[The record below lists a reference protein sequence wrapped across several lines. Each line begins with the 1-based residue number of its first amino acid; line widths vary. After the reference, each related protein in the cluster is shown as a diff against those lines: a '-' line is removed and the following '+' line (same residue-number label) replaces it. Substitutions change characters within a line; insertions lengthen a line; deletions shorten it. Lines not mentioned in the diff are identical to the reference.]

1 MLSKKPF
8 IFSYNTGN
16 DNTAVHQD
24 APCPAKDVPVYFAII
39 DGNLYV
45 GKSVARRFFG
55 KAVAGNYLEGRV
67 SKEEEYVIP
76 TPVEHRAKGLR
87 PRETYV
93 PIRHVIDALE
103 ARAYR
108 FNNAQAVAKW
118 LRTVL
123 LEVVRYHPN
132 TPVAITAKGD
142 EKKAREA
149 REGKYKYVA
158 FRVDNP
164 TRYVTRTNGASPKL
178 FVRFFHDGKGKVF
191 VALTDIARIAGY
203 APATFQNKIRY
214 GKYRARLTAHRFD
227 EAISP
232 LGGTRKLNAIE
243 IRDILEFL
251 ETHDEAPGTN
261 HKHAIEWLNIAF
273 ETFKKDY
280 LIPDEIQ
287 PAPEPLKPEHVH
299 IPEPAPRVVIN
310 KEKKVE
316 EPPAEPAT
324 DKPVELVTDK
334 VESTEPAKVTKEA
347 KAEIS
352 KATKAKSSKKPSSA
366 DKPCNDDKPCGGK
379 KSCGTKGDC
388 PGKGK
393 HQATGADMSEA
404 DVEAMCDTLAKLF
417 EGSRSG
423 KPTNE
428 SAGEFRDR
436 LVNLIDMVTVTC
448 IAASSKDVPASVHQ
462 ELLAML
468 APTHNALRKL
478 NTYSKA

>member
-1 MLSKKPF
+1 MPSKKPF

-24 APCPAKDVPVYFAII
+24 APCPVKDVPIYFAII

-45 GKSVARRFFG
+45 SMGIARRLYG
-55 KAVAGNYLEGRV
+55 NAIAGNYLRGKV
-67 SKEEEYVIP
+67 KENEKFTLP
-76 TPVEHRAKGLR
+76 TPPEHRAKNLR
-87 PRETYV
+87 PQETYV
-93 PIRHVIDALE
+93 PIRHVIAAIAARKEKLE
-103 ARAYR
+103 G
-108 FNNAQAVAKW
+108 AQGIINW
-118 LRTVL
+118 LQSVL
-123 LEVVRYHPN
+123 YEVVRYHPN

-149 REGKYKYVA
+149 REGKYKHVA

-191 VALTDIARIAGY
+191 VALTDIARVAGY

-214 GKYRARLTAHRFD
+214 GKYRARLTTHRFD
-227 EAISP
+227 EAVSP

-261 HKHAIEWLNIAF
+261 HKHAIEWLNTAF
-273 ETFKKDY
+273 DTFKKDY

-287 PAPEPLKPEHVH
+287 PAPEPEPA
-299 IPEPAPRVVIN
+299 PEPAPRVVIN

-316 EPPAEPAT
+316 EPPVEPT
-324 DKPVELVTDK
+324 EPVTDK
-334 VESTEPAKVTKEA
+334 VESTEPTKVTKEA
-347 KAEIS
+347 KAETS
-352 KATKAKSSKKPSSA
+352 KATKAKPSKKPSSA

-404 DVEAMCDTLAKLF
+404 DVEAMSDTLAKLF

-448 IAASSKDVPASVHQ
+448 VAAASKDVPASVHQ

-468 APTHNALRKL
+468 APAHNALRKL

>member
-1 MLSKKPF
+1 MSTKKPF

-24 APCPAKDVPVYFAII
+24 APCPVKDVPIYFAII

-45 GKSVARRFFG
+45 SMGITRRLYG
-55 KAVAGNYLEGRV
+55 NAIAGNYLRNKV
-67 SKEEEYVIP
+67 KENEKFTLA
-76 TPVEHRAKGLR
+76 TPPEHRAKNLR
-87 PRETYV
+87 PQETYV
-93 PIRHVIDALE
+93 PIRHVISAIATRKERLE
-103 ARAYR
+103 G
-108 FNNAQAVAKW
+108 AQSIINW
-118 LRTVL
+118 LQSVL
-123 LEVVRYHPN
+123 YEVVRYHPN
-132 TPVAITAKGD
+132 TPVAITTKGD

-149 REGKYKYVA
+149 REGKYKHVA
-158 FRVDNP
+158 FRVDNS

-178 FVRFFHDGKGKVF
+178 FVRFFHDGKGRVF

-203 APATFQNKIRY
+203 APATFQNKIRFS
-214 GKYRARLTAHRFD
+214 KYRGRLAAHRFD

-251 ETHDEAPGTN
+251 ETHDEAPGTS
-261 HKHAIEWLNIAF
+261 HKHAIEWLNTAF
-273 ETFKKDY
+273 DTFKKDY

-299 IPEPAPRVVIN
+299 IPEPAPHVVIN
-310 KEKKVE
+310 KEKKVDE
-316 EPPAEPAT
+316 SPAEPAT
-324 DKPVELVTDK
+324 DKPAELATDK
-334 VESTEPAKVTKEA
+334 AEPTEPAKVTTEEVDA
-347 KAEIS
+347 KPAD
-352 KATKAKSSKKPSSA
+352 KPTDTDKSSA
-366 DKPCNDDKPCGGK
+366 DKKP
-379 KSCGTKGDC
+379 CGTKGGC

-393 HQATGADMSEA
+393 CPAPSAEMSEA
-404 DVEAMCDTLAKLF
+404 DVEAMCDTLSKLF
-417 EGSRSG
+417 EGSRSS

-428 SAGEFRDR
+428 SAGEFHDR

-468 APTHNALRKL
+468 APAHNALRKL
-478 NTYSKA
+478 NTYGKN

>member
-1 MLSKKPF
+1 MQGVEPHTANHNKAKEDNTMSTKKPF

-24 APCPAKDVPVYFAII
+24 APCPVKDVPIYFAII

-45 GKSVARRFFG
+45 SMGIARRLYG
-55 KAVAGNYLEGRV
+55 NAIAGNYLRNKV
-67 SKEEEYVIP
+67 KENEKFTLA
-76 TPVEHRAKGLR
+76 TPPEHRAKNLR
-87 PRETYV
+87 PQETYV
-93 PIRHVIDALE
+93 PIRHVISAIAARKERLE
-103 ARAYR
+103 G
-108 FNNAQAVAKW
+108 AQSIINW
-118 LRTVL
+118 LQSVL
-123 LEVVRYHPN
+123 YEVVRYHPN
-132 TPVAITAKGD
+132 TPVAITTKGD

-149 REGKYKYVA
+149 REGKYKHVA

-203 APATFQNKIRY
+203 APATFQNKIRFS
-214 GKYRARLTAHRFD
+214 KYHERLAAHRFD

-251 ETHDEAPGTN
+251 ETHDEAPGTS
-261 HKHAIEWLNIAF
+261 HKHAIEWLNTAF
-273 ETFKKDY
+273 DTFKKDY

-310 KEKKVE
+310 KEKKVDE
-316 EPPAEPAT
+316 SPAEPAT
-324 DKPVELVTDK
+324 DKPVELASDK
-334 VESTEPAKVTKEA
+334 AEPTEPAKVTTE
-347 KAEIS
+347 EVD
-352 KATKAKSSKKPSSA
+352 TKPA
-366 DKPCNDDKPCGGK
+366 DKPCAGK
-379 KSCGTKGDC
+379 KPCGTKGGC

-393 HQATGADMSEA
+393 CPAPSTEMSET
-404 DVEAMCDTLAKLF
+404 DVEAMCDTLSKLF
-417 EGSRSG
+417 DGSRSA
-423 KPTNE
+423 KVVNE
-428 SAGEFRDR
+428 SIEEFHDR

-468 APTHNALRKL
+468 APAHNALRKL
-478 NTYSKA
+478 NVHSKK

>member
-1 MLSKKPF
+1 MPSKKPF

-24 APCPAKDVPVYFAII
+24 APCPVKDVPIYFAII

-45 GKSVARRFFG
+45 GKSIARRLYGDAIAGSYLKG
-55 KAVAGNYLEGRV
+55 KV
-67 SKEEEYVIP
+67 KKDEEFTIT
-76 TPVEHRAKGLR
+76 TPLEHRAKNLQS
-87 PRETYV
+87 RETYV
-93 PIRHVIDALE
+93 PVRYVIHAFTIRKEKLE
-103 ARAYR
+103 G
-108 FNNAQAVAKW
+108 AQGIINW
-118 LRTVL
+118 LQSVL
-123 LEVVRYHPN
+123 YEVVRYHPN

-149 REGKYKYVA
+149 REGKYKHVA

-227 EAISP
+227 EAINP

-261 HKHAIEWLNIAF
+261 HKHAIEWLNTAF
-273 ETFKKDY
+273 DTFKKDY

-287 PAPEPLKPEHVH
+287 PAP
-299 IPEPAPRVVIN
+299 RVVIN
-310 KEKKVE
+310 RDKKVE

-324 DKPVELVTDK
+324 SEPTELATDK

-352 KATKAKSSKKPSSA
+352 KATKGKTGKKPSIA
-366 DKPCNDDKPCGGK
+366 DKPSNDDKPCGGK

-393 HQATGADMSEA
+393 HQATGTDMSEA
-404 DVEAMCDTLAKLF
+404 DVESMCDTLAKLF

-448 IAASSKDVPASVHQ
+448 VAAASKDVPASVHQ

-468 APTHNALRKL
+468 APAHNALRKL
-478 NTYSKA
+478 NAYSKA

>member
-1 MLSKKPF
+1 MSTKKPF

-24 APCPAKDVPVYFAII
+24 APCPVKDVPIYFAII

-45 GKSVARRFFG
+45 SMGIARRLYG
-55 KAVAGNYLEGRV
+55 NAVAGNYLRNKV
-67 SKEEEYVIP
+67 KENEKFTLP
-76 TPVEHRAKGLR
+76 TPLEHRAKNLR
-87 PRETYV
+87 PQETYV
-93 PIRHVIDALE
+93 PIRYVISAIAARKEKLE
-103 ARAYR
+103 G
-108 FNNAQAVAKW
+108 AQGIINW
-118 LRTVL
+118 LQSVL
-123 LEVVRYHPN
+123 YEVVRYHPN

-149 REGKYKYVA
+149 REGKYKHVA

-191 VALTDIARIAGY
+191 VALTDIARVAGY
-203 APATFQNKIRY
+203 APATFQNKIRC

-261 HKHAIEWLNIAF
+261 HKHAIEWLNTAF
-273 ETFKKDY
+273 ATFKKDY

-287 PAPEPLKPEHVH
+287 PAPEPLE
-299 IPEPAPRVVIN
+299 PEPAPRVVIDR
-310 KEKKVE
+310 EKKVE
-316 EPPAEPAT
+316 ESPAEPTEPAT
-324 DKPVELVTDK
+324 DKA
-334 VESTEPAKVTKEA
+334 ESPEPAKATKE
-347 KAEIS
+347 
-352 KATKAKSSKKPSSA
+352 TKAKDTKKPANA
-366 DKPCNDDKPCGGK
+366 DKPSNDDKPCKGK
-379 KSCGTKGDC
+379 KSCGTKGGC

-393 HQATGADMSEA
+393 HQTTNADMPEA

-423 KPTNE
+423 KPINE
-428 SAGEFRDR
+428 SASEFRDR
-436 LVNLIDMVTVTC
+436 LVNLINMVTVTC
-448 IAASSKDVPASVHQ
+448 VAAANKDVPASVHQ

-468 APTHNALRKL
+468 APAHNALRKL

>member
-1 MLSKKPF
+1 MSTKKPF

-24 APCPAKDVPVYFAII
+24 APCPVKDVPIYFAII

-45 GKSVARRFFG
+45 SMGIARRLYG
-55 KAVAGNYLEGRV
+55 NAIAGNYLRNKV
-67 SKEEEYVIP
+67 KENEKFTLA
-76 TPVEHRAKGLR
+76 TPPEHRAKNLR
-87 PRETYV
+87 PQETYV
-93 PIRHVIDALE
+93 PIRHVISAIAARKERLE
-103 ARAYR
+103 G
-108 FNNAQAVAKW
+108 AQSIINW
-118 LRTVL
+118 LQSVL
-123 LEVVRYHPN
+123 YEVVRYHPN
-132 TPVAITAKGD
+132 TPVAITTKGD

-149 REGKYKYVA
+149 REGKYKHVA

-203 APATFQNKIRY
+203 APATFQNKIRFS
-214 GKYRARLTAHRFD
+214 KYRARLTAHRFD

-251 ETHDEAPGTN
+251 ETHDEAPGTS
-261 HKHAIEWLNIAF
+261 HKHAIEWLNTAF
-273 ETFKKDY
+273 DTFKKDY

-310 KEKKVE
+310 KEKKVDE
-316 EPPAEPAT
+316 SPAEPAT
-324 DKPVELVTDK
+324 DKPVELASDK
-334 VESTEPAKVTKEA
+334 AEPTEPAKVTTE
-347 KAEIS
+347 EVD
-352 KATKAKSSKKPSSA
+352 TKPA
-366 DKPCNDDKPCGGK
+366 DKPCAGK
-379 KSCGTKGDC
+379 KPCGTKGGC

-393 HQATGADMSEA
+393 CPAPSTEMSET
-404 DVEAMCDTLAKLF
+404 DVEAMCDTLSKLF
-417 EGSRSG
+417 DGSRSA
-423 KPTNE
+423 KVVNE
-428 SAGEFRDR
+428 SIEEFHDR

-468 APTHNALRKL
+468 APAHNALRKL
-478 NTYSKA
+478 NVHSKK

>member
-1 MLSKKPF
+1 MPSKKPF

-24 APCPAKDVPVYFAII
+24 APCPVKDVPIYFAII

-45 GKSVARRFFG
+45 GKSIARRLYG
-55 KAVAGNYLEGRV
+55 NAIAGNYLRGKV
-67 SKEEEYVIP
+67 KENEKFTLP
-76 TPVEHRAKGLR
+76 TPPEHRAKNLR
-87 PRETYV
+87 PQETYV
-93 PIRHVIDALE
+93 PIRHVIAAIAARKEKLE
-103 ARAYR
+103 G
-108 FNNAQAVAKW
+108 AQGIINW
-118 LRTVL
+118 LQSVL
-123 LEVVRYHPN
+123 YEVVRYHPN

-149 REGKYKYVA
+149 REGKYKHVA

-164 TRYVTRTNGASPKL
+164 TRYVTRTIGASPKL

-191 VALTDIARIAGY
+191 VALTDIARVAGY
-203 APATFQNKIRY
+203 APATFQNKIRSS
-214 GKYRARLTAHRFD
+214 KYRGRLTAHRFD

-251 ETHDEAPGTN
+251 ETHDEAPDTN
-261 HKHAIEWLNIAF
+261 HKHAIEWLNTAF
-273 ETFKKDY
+273 DTFKKEY
-280 LIPDEIQ
+280 LNPDEIQ

-316 EPPAEPAT
+316 EPPVEPT
-324 DKPVELVTDK
+324 EPVTDK
-334 VESTEPAKVTKEA
+334 VESTEPTKVTKEA
-347 KAEIS
+347 KAETS
-352 KATKAKSSKKPSSA
+352 KATKAKPSKKPSSA

-404 DVEAMCDTLAKLF
+404 DVEAMSDTLAKLF

-448 IAASSKDVPASVHQ
+448 VAAASKDVPASVHQ

-468 APTHNALRKL
+468 APAHNALRKL

>member
-1 MLSKKPF
+1 MPSKKPF

-24 APCPAKDVPVYFAII
+24 APCPAKDAPIYFAII

-45 GKSVARRFFG
+45 SMGIARRLYG
-55 KAVAGNYLEGRV
+55 NAIAGNYLRNKV
-67 SKEEEYVIP
+67 KENEKFTLP
-76 TPVEHRAKGLR
+76 TPPEHRAKNLR
-87 PRETYV
+87 PQETYV
-93 PIRHVIDALE
+93 PIRHVISAIAARKEKLE
-103 ARAYR
+103 G
-108 FNNAQAVAKW
+108 AQGIINW
-118 LRTVL
+118 LQSVL
-123 LEVVRYHPN
+123 YEVVRYHPN

-149 REGKYKYVA
+149 REGKYKHVA

-164 TRYVTRTNGASPKL
+164 TRYVARTNGASPKL

-191 VALTDIARIAGY
+191 VALTDIARVAGY

-214 GKYRARLTAHRFD
+214 GKYRGRLTAHRFD

-261 HKHAIEWLNIAF
+261 HKHAIEWLNTAF
-273 ETFKKDY
+273 DTFKKDY

-316 EPPAEPAT
+316 EPPVEPT
-324 DKPVELVTDK
+324 EPVTDK
-334 VESTEPAKVTKEA
+334 VESTEPTKVTKEA
-347 KAEIS
+347 KAETS
-352 KATKAKSSKKPSSA
+352 KATKAKPSKKPSSA
-366 DKPCNDDKPCGGK
+366 NKPCNDDKPCGGK
-379 KSCGTKGDC
+379 KSCGAKGDC
-388 PGKGK
+388 PSKGK
-393 HQATGADMSEA
+393 RTATGADMSEA
-404 DVEAMCDTLAKLF
+404 DVEAMCETLTKLF

-448 IAASSKDVPASVHQ
+448 VAASSKDVPASVHQ

-468 APTHNALRKL
+468 APAHNALRKL

>member
-1 MLSKKPF
+1 MSTKKPF

-24 APCPAKDVPVYFAII
+24 APCPTKDVPVYFAII

-67 SKEEEYVIP
+67 SKEEEHVIP

-149 REGKYKYVA
+149 REGKYKHVA

-203 APATFQNKIRY
+203 APATFQNKIRFS
-214 GKYRARLTAHRFD
+214 KYRGRLAAHRFD

-232 LGGTRKLNAIE
+232 LSGTRKLNAIE

-251 ETHDEAPGTN
+251 ETHDEAPGTS
-261 HKHAIEWLNIAF
+261 HKHAIEWLNTAF
-273 ETFKKDY
+273 DTFKKDY

-310 KEKKVE
+310 KEKKVDE
-316 EPPAEPAT
+316 SPTEPAT
-324 DKPVELVTDK
+324 DKPVELATDK
-334 VESTEPAKVTKEA
+334 AEPTEPAKVTTE
-347 KAEIS
+347 EVD
-352 KATKAKSSKKPSSA
+352 TKPADKPTDTDKSSA
-366 DKPCNDDKPCGGK
+366 DKKPCD
-379 KSCGTKGDC
+379 TKGGC

-393 HQATGADMSEA
+393 CPAPSAEMSET
-404 DVEAMCDTLAKLF
+404 DVEAMCDTLSKLF
-417 EGSRSG
+417 EGSRSS

-428 SAGEFRDR
+428 SAGEFHDR

-468 APTHNALRKL
+468 APAHNALRKL
-478 NTYSKA
+478 NTYGKN

>member
-1 MLSKKPF
+1 MPSKKPF

-16 DNTAVHQD
+16 DNTAVHMD
-24 APCPAKDVPVYFAII
+24 APCPVKDVPIYFAII

-45 GKSVARRFFG
+45 SMGIARRLYG
-55 KAVAGNYLEGRV
+55 NAIAGNYLRNKV
-67 SKEEEYVIP
+67 KENEKFALP
-76 TPVEHRAKGLR
+76 TPPEHRAKNLR
-87 PRETYV
+87 PQETYV
-93 PIRHVIDALE
+93 PIRHVISAIAVRKERLE
-103 ARAYR
+103 G
-108 FNNAQAVAKW
+108 AQGIINW
-118 LRTVL
+118 LQSVL
-123 LEVVRYHPN
+123 YEVVRYHPN

-149 REGKYKYVA
+149 REGKYKHVA

-203 APATFQNKIRY
+203 APATFQNKIRSS
-214 GKYRARLTAHRFD
+214 KYRARLAAHRFD

-261 HKHAIEWLNIAF
+261 HKHAIEWLNTAF
-273 ETFKKDY
+273 DTFKKDY
-280 LIPDEIQ
+280 LIPNEIQ
-287 PAPEPLKPEHVH
+287 SAPEPLKPEHVH
-299 IPEPAPRVVIN
+299 IPEPAPRVVID

-316 EPPAEPAT
+316 EPPVEPT
-324 DKPVELVTDK
+324 EPVTDK
-334 VESTEPAKVTKEA
+334 VESTEPTKVTKEA

-352 KATKAKSSKKPSSA
+352 KATKGETSKKPSSA
-366 DKPCNDDKPCGGK
+366 DKPSGDGKPCGSK
-379 KSCGTKGDC
+379 KSCGAKGDC
-388 PGKGK
+388 LVKGK
-393 HQATGADMSEA
+393 HKATNTDMSEA
-404 DVEAMCDTLAKLF
+404 DVEAMCDTLVKLF

-448 IAASSKDVPASVHQ
+448 VAASSKDVPASVHQ

-468 APTHNALRKL
+468 APAHNALRKL

>member
-1 MLSKKPF
+1 MPSKKPF

-16 DNTAVHQD
+16 DNTAVHHD
-24 APCPAKDVPVYFAII
+24 APCPVKDVPIYFAII

-45 GKSVARRFFG
+45 GKSIARRLYG
-55 KAVAGNYLEGRV
+55 NAIAGNYLRGKV
-67 SKEEEYVIP
+67 KKDEEFTIT
-76 TPVEHRAKGLR
+76 TPPEHRAKNLR
-87 PRETYV
+87 PQETYV
-93 PIRHVIDALE
+93 PIRYVISAIATRKEKLE
-103 ARAYR
+103 G
-108 FNNAQAVAKW
+108 AQGIINW
-118 LRTVL
+118 LQSVL
-123 LEVVRYHPN
+123 YEVVRYHPN

-149 REGKYKYVA
+149 REGKYKHVA

-191 VALTDIARIAGY
+191 VAPTDIARIAGY
-203 APATFQNKIRY
+203 APATFQNKIRSS
-214 GKYRARLTAHRFD
+214 KYRARLTAHRFD

-251 ETHDEAPGTN
+251 ETHDEAPGTS
-261 HKHAIEWLNIAF
+261 HKHAIEWLNTAF
-273 ETFKKDY
+273 DTFKKDY

-324 DKPVELVTDK
+324 DEPVELATDK
-334 VESTEPAKVTKEA
+334 VEPTEPAKVTKEA

-352 KATKAKSSKKPSSA
+352 KATKAKSSKKPSS
-366 DKPCNDDKPCGGK
+366 DGEPCGGK

-393 HQATGADMSEA
+393 HQATNADMSEA

-468 APTHNALRKL
+468 APAHNALRKL

>member
-1 MLSKKPF
+1 MPSKKPF

-67 SKEEEYVIP
+67 SKEEEHVIP

-142 EKKAREA
+142 EKKARE
-149 REGKYKYVA
+149 GKYKHVA

-261 HKHAIEWLNIAF
+261 HKHAIEWLNTAF
-273 ETFKKDY
+273 DTFKKDY

-316 EPPAEPAT
+316 EPPVEPTEPA
-324 DKPVELVTDK
+324 TDK
-334 VESTEPAKVTKEA
+334 VESTEPVKATKEA
-347 KAEIS
+347 KAE
-352 KATKAKSSKKPSSA
+352 TSKKPSSA
-366 DKPCNDDKPCGGK
+366 NKPCGDGKPCGGK
-379 KSCGTKGDC
+379 KSCGTKGGC
-388 PGKGK
+388 SGKGK
-393 HQATGADMSEA
+393 HQATNTDMSEV

-417 EGSRSG
+417 EGSRSA

-428 SAGEFRDR
+428 SASEFRDR

-448 IAASSKDVPASVHQ
+448 VAASSKDVPASVHQ

-468 APTHNALRKL
+468 APAHNALRKL

>member
-1 MLSKKPF
+1 MPSKKPF

-45 GKSVARRFFG
+45 GKSIARRLFG
-55 KAVAGNYLEGRV
+55 NAIAGNYLRGKV
-67 SKEEEYVIP
+67 KKDEEFTIT
-76 TPVEHRAKGLR
+76 TPPEHRAKNLR
-87 PRETYV
+87 PHETYV
-93 PIRHVIDALE
+93 PIRYVIAAIAARKDKLE
-103 ARAYR
+103 G
-108 FNNAQAVAKW
+108 AQGIINW
-118 LRTVL
+118 LHSVL
-123 LEVVRYHPN
+123 YEVVRYHPN

-149 REGKYKYVA
+149 REGKYKHVA

-214 GKYRARLTAHRFD
+214 GKYRARLAAHRFD

-261 HKHAIEWLNIAF
+261 HKHAIEWLNTAF
-273 ETFKKDY
+273 DTFKKDY

-287 PAPEPLKPEHVH
+287 PAP
-299 IPEPAPRVVIN
+299 RVVIN
-310 KEKKVE
+310 KEKKEE
-316 EPPAEPAT
+316 EPPTEPAT
-324 DKPVELVTDK
+324 NEPVELATDK
-334 VESTEPAKVTKEA
+334 VESTEPAKATKEA

-352 KATKAKSSKKPSSA
+352 KATKGETSKKPSSA
-366 DKPCNDDKPCGGK
+366 DKPSGDGKPCGGK
-379 KSCGTKGDC
+379 KSCGAKGGC
-388 PGKGK
+388 LVKGK
-393 HQATGADMSEA
+393 HKATNTDMSEA
-404 DVEAMCDTLAKLF
+404 DVEAMCDTLVKLF

-448 IAASSKDVPASVHQ
+448 VAASSKDVPASVHQ
-462 ELLAML
+462 ELLVML
-468 APTHNALRKL
+468 APAHNALRKL

>member
-1 MLSKKPF
+1 MG
-8 IFSYNTGN
+8 I
-16 DNTAVHQD
+16 
-24 APCPAKDVPVYFAII
+24 
-39 DGNLYV
+39 
-45 GKSVARRFFG
+45 ARRIYG
-55 KAVAGNYLEGRV
+55 NAIAGNYLRNKV
-67 SKEEEYVIP
+67 KENEKFTLA
-76 TPVEHRAKGLR
+76 TPPEHRAKNLR
-87 PRETYV
+87 PQETYV
-93 PIRHVIDALE
+93 PIRHVISAIAARKERLE
-103 ARAYR
+103 G
-108 FNNAQAVAKW
+108 AQGIINW
-118 LRTVL
+118 LQSVL
-123 LEVVRYHPN
+123 YEVVRYHPN

-178 FVRFFHDGKGKVF
+178 FVRFFHDGKGRVF

-203 APATFQNKIRY
+203 APATFQNKIRFS
-214 GKYRARLTAHRFD
+214 KYRGRLAAHRFD

-251 ETHDEAPGTN
+251 ETHDEAPGTS
-261 HKHAIEWLNIAF
+261 HKHAIEWLNTAF

-299 IPEPAPRVVIN
+299 IPEPAPRVIIN
-310 KEKKVE
+310 KEKKVDE
-316 EPPAEPAT
+316 SPAEPAT
-324 DKPVELVTDK
+324 NEPVELATDK
-334 VESTEPAKVTKEA
+334 AEPTEPAKVTTEEVDA
-347 KAEIS
+347 KPAD
-352 KATKAKSSKKPSSA
+352 KPTDTDKSSA
-366 DKPCNDDKPCGGK
+366 DKKP
-379 KSCGTKGDC
+379 CGTKGGC
-388 PGKGK
+388 PDKGK

-448 IAASSKDVPASVHQ
+448 VAASSKDVPASVHQ

-468 APTHNALRKL
+468 APAHNALRKL

>member
-1 MLSKKPF
+1 MPSKKPF

-16 DNTAVHQD
+16 DNTAVHMD

-45 GKSVARRFFG
+45 GSSVARRFFG

-67 SKEEEYVIP
+67 SKEEEHIIP
-76 TPVEHRAKGLR
+76 TPVEHRTKGLR
-87 PRETYV
+87 HRETYV

-149 REGKYKYVA
+149 REGKYKHVA

-261 HKHAIEWLNIAF
+261 HKHAIEWLNTAF
-273 ETFKKDY
+273 DTFKKDY
-280 LIPDEIQ
+280 LISDEIQ

-299 IPEPAPRVVIN
+299 IPEPCHQQG
-310 KEKKVE
+310 KE
-316 EPPAEPAT
+316 
-324 DKPVELVTDK
+324 
-334 VESTEPAKVTKEA
+334 
-347 KAEIS
+347 
-352 KATKAKSSKKPSSA
+352 
-366 DKPCNDDKPCGGK
+366 G
-379 KSCGTKGDC
+379 
-388 PGKGK
+388 
-393 HQATGADMSEA
+393 
-404 DVEAMCDTLAKLF
+404 
-417 EGSRSG
+417 R
-423 KPTNE
+423 
-428 SAGEFRDR
+428 R
-436 LVNLIDMVTVTC
+436 
-448 IAASSKDVPASVHQ
+448 AARRARNQ
-462 ELLAML
+462 
-468 APTHNALRKL
+468 
-478 NTYSKA
+478 

>member
-1 MLSKKPF
+1 MPSKKPF

-24 APCPAKDVPVYFAII
+24 APCPVKDVPVYFAII

-45 GKSVARRFFG
+45 GKSITRRLYG
-55 KAVAGNYLEGRV
+55 NAIAGNYLRGKV
-67 SKEEEYVIP
+67 KKDEEFTIT
-76 TPVEHRAKGLR
+76 TPPEHRAKNLR
-87 PRETYV
+87 PHETYV
-93 PIRHVIDALE
+93 PIRHVIAAIAVRKERLE
-103 ARAYR
+103 G
-108 FNNAQAVAKW
+108 AQGIINW
-118 LRTVL
+118 LQSVL
-123 LEVVRYHPN
+123 YEVVRYHPN
-132 TPVAITAKGD
+132 TPVAITAKGN

-149 REGKYKYVA
+149 REGKYKHVA

-191 VALTDIARIAGY
+191 VALTDIARVAGY

-214 GKYRARLTAHRFD
+214 GKYRARLAAHRFD

-251 ETHDEAPGTN
+251 ETNDEAPGTD
-261 HKHAIEWLNIAF
+261 HKHAIEWLNTAF
-273 ETFKKDY
+273 DTFKKDY
-280 LIPDEIQ
+280 LIPNEIQ
-287 PAPEPLKPEHVH
+287 SAPEPLKPEHVH
-299 IPEPAPRVVIN
+299 IPERARRVVIN

-316 EPPAEPAT
+316 EPPVEPA
-324 DKPVELVTDK
+324 KPVTEK
-334 VESTEPAKVTKEA
+334 VESTEPAKATKEA
-347 KAEIS
+347 KAETS
-352 KATKAKSSKKPSSA
+352 KATEVKTSKKPSG
-366 DKPCNDDKPCGGK
+366 DGKPCGGK
-379 KSCGTKGDC
+379 KSCGTKGNC

-393 HQATGADMSEA
+393 HQATNTDMSEA

-468 APTHNALRKL
+468 APAHNALRKL

>member
-1 MLSKKPF
+1 MPSKKPF

-16 DNTAVHQD
+16 DNTAVHMD
-24 APCPAKDVPVYFAII
+24 APCPVKDVPIYFAII

-45 GKSVARRFFG
+45 SMGIARRLYG
-55 KAVAGNYLEGRV
+55 NAIAGNYLRNKV
-67 SKEEEYVIP
+67 KENEKFALP
-76 TPVEHRAKGLR
+76 TPPEHRAKNLR
-87 PRETYV
+87 PQETYV
-93 PIRHVIDALE
+93 PIRHVIAAIAARKEKLE
-103 ARAYR
+103 G
-108 FNNAQAVAKW
+108 AQGIINW
-118 LRTVL
+118 LQSVL
-123 LEVVRYHPN
+123 YEVVRYHPN

-149 REGKYKYVA
+149 REGKYKHVA

-191 VALTDIARIAGY
+191 VALTDIARVAGY
-203 APATFQNKIRY
+203 APATFQNKISY
-214 GKYRARLTAHRFD
+214 GKYRARLTTQRFD
-227 EAISP
+227 EAVSP
-232 LGGTRKLNAIE
+232 LSGTRKLNAIE

-261 HKHAIEWLNIAF
+261 HKHAIEWLNTAF
-273 ETFKKDY
+273 DTFKKDY

-299 IPEPAPRVVIN
+299 IPEPAPRVVID

-316 EPPAEPAT
+316 EPPVEPT
-324 DKPVELVTDK
+324 EPVTDK
-334 VESTEPAKVTKEA
+334 VESTEPTKVTKEA
-347 KAEIS
+347 KAETS
-352 KATKAKSSKKPSSA
+352 KATKAKPSKKPSSA

-393 HQATGADMSEA
+393 RMATGADMSEA
-404 DVEAMCDTLAKLF
+404 DIEAMCDTLAKLF

-448 IAASSKDVPASVHQ
+448 VAASSKDVPASVHQ

-468 APTHNALRKL
+468 APAHNALRKL

>member
-1 MLSKKPF
+1 M
-8 IFSYNTGN
+8 
-16 DNTAVHQD
+16 
-24 APCPAKDVPVYFAII
+24 
-39 DGNLYV
+39 
-45 GKSVARRFFG
+45 
-55 KAVAGNYLEGRV
+55 
-67 SKEEEYVIP
+67 
-76 TPVEHRAKGLR
+76 
-87 PRETYV
+87 

-118 LRTVL
+118 LRAVL

-149 REGKYKYVA
+149 REGKYKHVA

-261 HKHAIEWLNIAF
+261 HKHAIEWLNTAF
-273 ETFKKDY
+273 DTFKKDY

-287 PAPEPLKPEHVH
+287 PAPC
-299 IPEPAPRVVIN
+299 VVIN

-324 DKPVELVTDK
+324 DEPVELATDK
-334 VESTEPAKVTKEA
+334 VEPTEPAKVTKEA
-347 KAEIS
+347 KAETS
-352 KATKAKSSKKPSSA
+352 KVTKGKTIKKPSSA
-366 DKPCNDDKPCGGK
+366 NKPCNDDKPCGGK
-379 KSCGTKGDC
+379 KSCGAKGGC

-393 HQATGADMSEA
+393 RTATGADMSEA

-448 IAASSKDVPASVHQ
+448 VAASSKDVPASVHQ

-468 APTHNALRKL
+468 APAHNALRKL

>member
-1 MLSKKPF
+1 MSTKKPF

-24 APCPAKDVPVYFAII
+24 APCPVKDVPIYFAII

-45 GKSVARRFFG
+45 SMGIARRLYG
-55 KAVAGNYLEGRV
+55 NAIAGNYLRNKV
-67 SKEEEYVIP
+67 EENEKFTLA
-76 TPVEHRAKGLR
+76 TPPEHRAKNLR
-87 PRETYV
+87 PQETYV
-93 PIRHVIDALE
+93 PIRHVISAIAARKERLE
-103 ARAYR
+103 G
-108 FNNAQAVAKW
+108 AQSIINW
-118 LRTVL
+118 LQSVL
-123 LEVVRYHPN
+123 YEVVRYHPN
-132 TPVAITAKGD
+132 TPVAITTKGE

-149 REGKYKYVA
+149 REGKYKHVA

-178 FVRFFHDGKGKVF
+178 FVRFFHDGKGRVF

-203 APATFQNKIRY
+203 APATFQNKIRFS
-214 GKYRARLTAHRFD
+214 KYRGRLAAHRFD

-251 ETHDEAPGTN
+251 ETHDEAPGTS
-261 HKHAIEWLNIAF
+261 HKHAIEWLNTAF
-273 ETFKKDY
+273 DTFKKDY

-310 KEKKVE
+310 KEKKVDE
-316 EPPAEPAT
+316 SPTEPAT
-324 DKPVELVTDK
+324 DKPVELASDK
-334 VESTEPAKVTKEA
+334 VESAEPTKATKEA

-352 KATKAKSSKKPSSA
+352 KATKVKAIKKPSSA
-366 DKPCNDDKPCGGK
+366 DKPSGDGEHCGGK
-379 KSCGTKGDC
+379 KPCGTKGGC
-388 PGKGK
+388 HGKGK
-393 HQATGADMSEA
+393 CPAPSTEMSEA
-404 DVEAMCDTLAKLF
+404 DVEAMCDTLSKLF
-417 EGSRSG
+417 DGSRSA
-423 KPTNE
+423 KVVNE
-428 SAGEFRDR
+428 SVEEFHDR

-448 IAASSKDVPASVHQ
+448 LAASSKDVPASVHQ

-468 APTHNALRKL
+468 APAHNALRKL
-478 NTYSKA
+478 NVHSKK

>member
-1 MLSKKPF
+1 MPSKKPF

-24 APCPAKDVPVYFAII
+24 APCPVKDVPIYFAII

-45 GKSVARRFFG
+45 SMGIARRLYG
-55 KAVAGNYLEGRV
+55 NAIAGNYLRGKV
-67 SKEEEYVIP
+67 KENEKFTLP
-76 TPVEHRAKGLR
+76 TPPEHRAKNLR
-87 PRETYV
+87 PQETYV
-93 PIRHVIDALE
+93 PIRHVIAAIAARKEKLE
-103 ARAYR
+103 G
-108 FNNAQAVAKW
+108 AQGIINW
-118 LRTVL
+118 LQSVL
-123 LEVVRYHPN
+123 YEVVRYHPN

-149 REGKYKYVA
+149 REGKYKHVA

-251 ETHDEAPGTN
+251 ETHDEAPGTS
-261 HKHAIEWLNIAF
+261 HKHAIEWLNTAF
-273 ETFKKDY
+273 DTFKKDY

-287 PAPEPLKPEHVH
+287 PAP
-299 IPEPAPRVVIN
+299 RVVID

-324 DKPVELVTDK
+324 NEPVELATDK
-334 VESTEPAKVTKEA
+334 VEPTEPAKVTKEA

-352 KATKAKSSKKPSSA
+352 KATKGKTSKKPSSA
-366 DKPCNDDKPCGGK
+366 DKPSGDGEPCGGK

-448 IAASSKDVPASVHQ
+448 VAASSKDVPASVHQ

-468 APTHNALRKL
+468 APAHNALRKL

>member
-1 MLSKKPF
+1 MSTKKPF

-24 APCPAKDVPVYFAII
+24 APCPVKDVPIYFAII

-45 GKSVARRFFG
+45 SMGIARRLYG
-55 KAVAGNYLEGRV
+55 NAIAGNYLRNKV
-67 SKEEEYVIP
+67 KENEKFTLA
-76 TPVEHRAKGLR
+76 TPPEHRAKNLR
-87 PRETYV
+87 PQETYV
-93 PIRHVIDALE
+93 PIRHVISAIAARKERLE
-103 ARAYR
+103 G
-108 FNNAQAVAKW
+108 AQGIINW
-118 LRTVL
+118 LQSVL
-123 LEVVRYHPN
+123 YEVVRYHPN

-142 EKKAREA
+142 EQKAREA
-149 REGKYKYVA
+149 REGKYKHVA

-178 FVRFFHDGKGKVF
+178 FVRFFHDGKGRVF

-203 APATFQNKIRY
+203 APATFQNKIRFS
-214 GKYRARLTAHRFD
+214 KYRGRLAAHRFD

-251 ETHDEAPGTN
+251 ETHDEAPGTS
-261 HKHAIEWLNIAF
+261 HKHAIEWLNTAF
-273 ETFKKDY
+273 DTFKKDY

-310 KEKKVE
+310 KEKKVDE
-316 EPPAEPAT
+316 SPAEPAT
-324 DKPVELVTDK
+324 DKPAELATDK
-334 VESTEPAKVTKEA
+334 AEPTEPAKVTTEEVDA
-347 KAEIS
+347 KPAD
-352 KATKAKSSKKPSSA
+352 KPTDTDKSSA
-366 DKPCNDDKPCGGK
+366 DKKP
-379 KSCGTKGDC
+379 CGTKGGC

-393 HQATGADMSEA
+393 CPAPSAEMSEA
-404 DVEAMCDTLAKLF
+404 DVEAMCDTLSKLF
-417 EGSRSG
+417 EGSRSS

-428 SAGEFRDR
+428 SAGEFHDR

-468 APTHNALRKL
+468 APAHNALRKL
-478 NTYSKA
+478 NTYGKN

>member
-1 MLSKKPF
+1 MPSKKPF

-16 DNTAVHQD
+16 DNTAVHMD

-45 GKSVARRFFG
+45 GSSVARRFFG

-67 SKEEEYVIP
+67 SKEEKHIIP
-76 TPVEHRAKGLR
+76 TPVEHRVKGLR
-87 PRETYV
+87 HRETYV

-108 FNNAQAVAKW
+108 FNNARAVAKW

-191 VALTDIARIAGY
+191 VALTDIARVAGY
-203 APATFQNKIRY
+203 APATFQNKIRSS
-214 GKYRARLTAHRFD
+214 KYRGRLAAHRFD

-251 ETHDEAPGTN
+251 ETHDEAPGTS
-261 HKHAIEWLNIAF
+261 HKHAIEWLNTAF
-273 ETFKKDY
+273 DTFKKDY
-280 LIPDEIQ
+280 LIPNEIQ

-299 IPEPAPRVVIN
+299 IPERARRVVIN

-316 EPPAEPAT
+316 EPPVEPA
-324 DKPVELVTDK
+324 KPVTEK
-334 VESTEPAKVTKEA
+334 VESTEPVKVTKEA
-347 KAEIS
+347 KAETS
-352 KATKAKSSKKPSSA
+352 KATEVKTSKKPSG
-366 DKPCNDDKPCGGK
+366 DGKPCGGK
-379 KSCGTKGDC
+379 KSCGTKGNC

-393 HQATGADMSEA
+393 HQATNTDMSEA

-468 APTHNALRKL
+468 APAHNALRKL

>member
-1 MLSKKPF
+1 MPSKKPF

-16 DNTAVHQD
+16 DNTAVHMD
-24 APCPAKDVPVYFAII
+24 APCPVKDVPIYFAII

-45 GKSVARRFFG
+45 SMGIARRLYG
-55 KAVAGNYLEGRV
+55 NAIAGNYLRNKV
-67 SKEEEYVIP
+67 KENEKFALP
-76 TPVEHRAKGLR
+76 TPPEHRAKNLR
-87 PRETYV
+87 PQETYV
-93 PIRHVIDALE
+93 PIRHVIAAIAARKEKLE
-103 ARAYR
+103 G
-108 FNNAQAVAKW
+108 AQGIINW
-118 LRTVL
+118 LQSVL
-123 LEVVRYHPN
+123 YEVVRYHPN

-149 REGKYKYVA
+149 REGKYKHVA

-164 TRYVTRTNGASPKL
+164 ARYVTRTNGASPKL

-243 IRDILEFL
+243 IRDVLEFL

-261 HKHAIEWLNIAF
+261 HKHAIEWLNTAF
-273 ETFKKDY
+273 DTFKKDY

-316 EPPAEPAT
+316 APPVEPTEPA
-324 DKPVELVTDK
+324 TDK
-334 VESTEPAKVTKEA
+334 VESTEPAKATKEA
-347 KAEIS
+347 KAETG
-352 KATKAKSSKKPSSA
+352 KATKAKTEKKPSSA
-366 DKPCNDDKPCGGK
+366 NKPCGGK
-379 KSCGTKGDC
+379 KSCGTKGGC

-428 SAGEFRDR
+428 SAGEFHDR
-436 LVNLIDMVTVTC
+436 LVNLIDMVTATC
-448 IAASSKDVPASVHQ
+448 VAASSKDVPASVHQ

-468 APTHNALRKL
+468 APAHNALRKL

>member
-1 MLSKKPF
+1 MPSKKPF

-24 APCPAKDVPVYFAII
+24 APCPVKDVPIHFAII

-45 GKSVARRFFG
+45 GKSIARRLYG
-55 KAVAGNYLEGRV
+55 NAIAGNYLRGKV
-67 SKEEEYVIP
+67 KKDEEFTIT
-76 TPVEHRAKGLR
+76 TPPEHRAKNLR
-87 PRETYV
+87 PHETYV
-93 PIRHVIDALE
+93 PIRYVISAIAARKDKLE
-103 ARAYR
+103 G
-108 FNNAQAVAKW
+108 AQGIINW
-118 LRTVL
+118 LQSVL
-123 LEVVRYHPN
+123 YEVVRYHPN

-142 EKKAREA
+142 EQKAREA

-191 VALTDIARIAGY
+191 VALTDIARVAGY

-251 ETHDEAPGTN
+251 ETHDEAPGTS
-261 HKHAIEWLNIAF
+261 HRHAIEWLNTAF
-273 ETFKKDY
+273 DTFKKDY

-287 PAPEPLKPEHVH
+287 PAPEPSKPEHVH
-299 IPEPAPRVVIN
+299 IPEPEPRVVIN
-310 KEKKVE
+310 KEKKVDE
-316 EPPAEPAT
+316 SPTELAT
-324 DKPVELVTDK
+324 DKPAKLATDK
-334 VESTEPAKVTKEA
+334 AEPTEPAKVTTEEVDA
-347 KAEIS
+347 KPAD
-352 KATKAKSSKKPSSA
+352 KPTDTDKPSA
-366 DKPCNDDKPCGGK
+366 DKKP
-379 KSCGTKGDC
+379 CGTKGGC
-388 PGKGK
+388 PDKGK

-448 IAASSKDVPASVHQ
+448 VAASSKDVPASVHQ

-468 APTHNALRKL
+468 APAHNALRKL
-478 NTYSKA
+478 NTYGKN

>member
-1 MLSKKPF
+1 MPSKKPF

-24 APCPAKDVPVYFAII
+24 APCPVKDVPIHFAII

-45 GKSVARRFFG
+45 GKSIARRLYG
-55 KAVAGNYLEGRV
+55 NAIAGNYLRGKV
-67 SKEEEYVIP
+67 KKDEEFTIT
-76 TPVEHRAKGLR
+76 TPPEHRAKNLR
-87 PRETYV
+87 PHETYV
-93 PIRHVIDALE
+93 PIRYVISAIAARKDKLE
-103 ARAYR
+103 G
-108 FNNAQAVAKW
+108 AQGIINW
-118 LRTVL
+118 LQSVL
-123 LEVVRYHPN
+123 YEVVRYHPN

-142 EKKAREA
+142 EQKAREA

-203 APATFQNKIRY
+203 APATFQNKIRFS
-214 GKYRARLTAHRFD
+214 KYRGRLAAHRFD

-251 ETHDEAPGTN
+251 ETHDEAPGTS
-261 HKHAIEWLNIAF
+261 HKHAIEWLNTAF
-273 ETFKKDY
+273 DTFKKDY

-310 KEKKVE
+310 KEKKVDE
-316 EPPAEPAT
+316 SPAEPAT
-324 DKPVELVTDK
+324 DKPAELATDK
-334 VESTEPAKVTKEA
+334 AEPTEPAKVTTEEVDA
-347 KAEIS
+347 KPAD
-352 KATKAKSSKKPSSA
+352 KPTDTDKSSA
-366 DKPCNDDKPCGGK
+366 DKKP
-379 KSCGTKGDC
+379 CGTKGGC

-393 HQATGADMSEA
+393 CPAPSAEMSEA
-404 DVEAMCDTLAKLF
+404 DVEAMCDTLSKLF
-417 EGSRSG
+417 EGSRSS

-428 SAGEFRDR
+428 SAGEFHDR

-468 APTHNALRKL
+468 APAHNALRKL
-478 NTYSKA
+478 NTYGKN

>member
-1 MLSKKPF
+1 MPSKKPF

-24 APCPAKDVPVYFAII
+24 APCPVKDVPIHFAII

-45 GKSVARRFFG
+45 GKSIARRLYG
-55 KAVAGNYLEGRV
+55 NAIAGNYLRGKV
-67 SKEEEYVIP
+67 KKDEEFTIT
-76 TPVEHRAKGLR
+76 TPPEHRAKNLR
-87 PRETYV
+87 PHETYV
-93 PIRHVIDALE
+93 PIRYVIAAIAARKEKLE
-103 ARAYR
+103 G
-108 FNNAQAVAKW
+108 AQGIINW
-118 LRTVL
+118 LQSVL
-123 LEVVRYHPN
+123 YEVVRYHPN

-149 REGKYKYVA
+149 REGKYKHVA

-191 VALTDIARIAGY
+191 VALTDISRVAGY
-203 APATFQNKIRY
+203 APATFQNKISY
-214 GKYRARLTAHRFD
+214 GKYRARLTTQRFD
-227 EAISP
+227 EAVSP
-232 LGGTRKLNAIE
+232 LSGTRKLNAIE

-261 HKHAIEWLNIAF
+261 HKHAIEWLNTAF
-273 ETFKKDY
+273 DTFKKDY

-299 IPEPAPRVVIN
+299 IPEPAPRVVID

-316 EPPAEPAT
+316 EPPVEPT
-324 DKPVELVTDK
+324 EPVTDK
-334 VESTEPAKVTKEA
+334 VESTEPTKVTKEA
-347 KAEIS
+347 KAETS
-352 KATKAKSSKKPSSA
+352 KATKAKPSKKPSSA

-404 DVEAMCDTLAKLF
+404 DVEAMSDTLAKLF

-448 IAASSKDVPASVHQ
+448 IAAASKDVPASVHQ

-468 APTHNALRKL
+468 APAHNALRKL

>member
-1 MLSKKPF
+1 MSTKKPF

-24 APCPAKDVPVYFAII
+24 APCPVKDVPIYFAII

-45 GKSVARRFFG
+45 SMGIARRLYG
-55 KAVAGNYLEGRV
+55 NAIAGNYLRNKV
-67 SKEEEYVIP
+67 KENEKFTLP
-76 TPVEHRAKGLR
+76 TPPEHRAKNLR
-87 PRETYV
+87 PQETYV
-93 PIRHVIDALE
+93 PIRHVIAAIAARKGKLE
-103 ARAYR
+103 G
-108 FNNAQAVAKW
+108 AQGIINW
-118 LRTVL
+118 LQSVL
-123 LEVVRYHPN
+123 YEVVRYHPN

-149 REGKYKYVA
+149 REGKYKHVA

-203 APATFQNKIRY
+203 APATFQNKIRSS
-214 GKYRARLTAHRFD
+214 KYRARLAAHRFD

-232 LGGTRKLNAIE
+232 LSGTRKLNTIE
-243 IRDILEFL
+243 IRDVLEFL
-251 ETHDEAPGTN
+251 KTHDEAPGTN
-261 HKHAIEWLNIAF
+261 HKHAIEWLNTAF
-273 ETFKKDY
+273 DTFKKDY

-287 PAPEPLKPEHVH
+287 PAPEPLEPEHVH

-310 KEKKVE
+310 REKKVE
-316 EPPAEPAT
+316 EPPVEPTGPAT
-324 DKPVELVTDK
+324 DKVEP
-334 VESTEPAKVTKEA
+334 TEPAKATKEA
-347 KAEIS
+347 KAE
-352 KATKAKSSKKPSSA
+352 TGKKPGNAS
-366 DKPCNDDKPCGGK
+366 KPCNDDKPCGGK
-379 KSCGTKGDC
+379 KSCGTRGDC

-393 HQATGADMSEA
+393 HQATNADMSEA

-423 KPTNE
+423 KPNNE

-448 IAASSKDVPASVHQ
+448 VAASSKDVPASVHQ

-468 APTHNALRKL
+468 APAHNALRKL

>member
-1 MLSKKPF
+1 MSTKKPF

-24 APCPAKDVPVYFAII
+24 APCPVKDVPIYFAII

-45 GKSVARRFFG
+45 SMGIARRIYG
-55 KAVAGNYLEGRV
+55 NAIAGNYLRNKV
-67 SKEEEYVIP
+67 KENEKFTLA
-76 TPVEHRAKGLR
+76 TPPEHRAKNLR
-87 PRETYV
+87 PQETYV
-93 PIRHVIDALE
+93 PIRHVISAIAARKERLE
-103 ARAYR
+103 GAQGII
-108 FNNAQAVAKW
+108 NWLQAV
-118 LRTVL
+118 LY
-123 LEVVRYHPN
+123 EVVRYHPN

-149 REGKYKYVA
+149 REGKYKHVA

-178 FVRFFHDGKGKVF
+178 FVRFFHDGKGRVF

-203 APATFQNKIRY
+203 APATFQNKIRFS
-214 GKYRARLTAHRFD
+214 KYRGRLAAHRFD

-251 ETHDEAPGTN
+251 ETHDEAPGTS
-261 HKHAIEWLNIAF
+261 HRHAIEWLNTAF
-273 ETFKKDY
+273 DTFKKDY

-310 KEKKVE
+310 KEKKVDE
-316 EPPAEPAT
+316 SPTELAT
-324 DKPVELVTDK
+324 DKPAKLATDK
-334 VESTEPAKVTKEA
+334 AEPTEPAKVTTEEVDA
-347 KAEIS
+347 KPAD
-352 KATKAKSSKKPSSA
+352 KPTDTDKPSA
-366 DKPCNDDKPCGGK
+366 DKKP
-379 KSCGTKGDC
+379 CGTKGGC
-388 PGKGK
+388 HGKGK
-393 HQATGADMSEA
+393 CPAPSAEMSEA
-404 DVEAMCDTLAKLF
+404 DVEAMCDTLSKLF
-417 EGSRSG
+417 DGSRSA
-423 KPTNE
+423 KVVNE
-428 SAGEFRDR
+428 SVEEFHDR

-468 APTHNALRKL
+468 APAHNALRKL
-478 NTYSKA
+478 NVHSKK

>member
-1 MLSKKPF
+1 MPSKKPF

-24 APCPAKDVPVYFAII
+24 APCPVKDVPIYFAII

-45 GKSVARRFFG
+45 SMGIARRLYG
-55 KAVAGNYLEGRV
+55 NAIAGNYLRGKV
-67 SKEEEYVIP
+67 KENEKFTLP
-76 TPVEHRAKGLR
+76 TPPEHRAKNLR
-87 PRETYV
+87 PQETYV
-93 PIRHVIDALE
+93 PIRHVIAAIAARKEKLE
-103 ARAYR
+103 G
-108 FNNAQAVAKW
+108 AQGIINW
-118 LRTVL
+118 LQSVL
-123 LEVVRYHPN
+123 YEVVRYHPN

-142 EKKAREA
+142 EKKVREA
-149 REGKYKYVA
+149 REGKYKHVA

-191 VALTDIARIAGY
+191 VALTDIARVAGY

-214 GKYRARLTAHRFD
+214 GKYRARLATHRFD

-261 HKHAIEWLNIAF
+261 HKHAIEWINTAF
-273 ETFKKDY
+273 DTFKKDY

-316 EPPAEPAT
+316 APPVEPTEPA
-324 DKPVELVTDK
+324 TDK
-334 VESTEPAKVTKEA
+334 VESTEPAK
-347 KAEIS
+347 
-352 KATKAKSSKKPSSA
+352 ATKGKTNKKPSIA
-366 DKPCNDDKPCGGK
+366 NKPCNDDKPCGGK
-379 KSCGTKGDC
+379 KSCGAKGGC

-393 HQATGADMSEA
+393 HQATNADMSEA

-468 APTHNALRKL
+468 APAHNALRKL

>member
-1 MLSKKPF
+1 MSTKKPF

-24 APCPAKDVPVYFAII
+24 APCPVKDVPVYFAII

-45 GKSVARRFFG
+45 GKSVAHRFFG

-67 SKEEEYVIP
+67 SKEEEHVIP

-118 LRTVL
+118 LRAVL

-149 REGKYKYVA
+149 REGKYKHVA

-178 FVRFFHDGKGKVF
+178 FVRFFHVGKGKVF

-261 HKHAIEWLNIAF
+261 HKHAIEWLNTAF
-273 ETFKKDY
+273 DTFKKDY

-287 PAPEPLKPEHVH
+287 PAPEPLKP
-299 IPEPAPRVVIN
+299 A
-310 KEKKVE
+310 
-316 EPPAEPAT
+316 
-324 DKPVELVTDK
+324 TDK
-334 VESTEPAKVTKEA
+334 VESTEPAKATKEA
-347 KAEIS
+347 KAESS
-352 KATKAKSSKKPSSA
+352 KATKGETSKKPSSA

-379 KSCGTKGDC
+379 KSCGTKGGC

-448 IAASSKDVPASVHQ
+448 VAASSKDVPASVHQ

-468 APTHNALRKL
+468 APAHNALRKL

>member
-1 MLSKKPF
+1 MPSKKPF

-24 APCPAKDVPVYFAII
+24 APCPVKDVPIYFAII

-45 GKSVARRFFG
+45 GKSIARRLYGDAIAGSYLKG
-55 KAVAGNYLEGRV
+55 KV
-67 SKEEEYVIP
+67 KKDEEFTIT
-76 TPVEHRAKGLR
+76 TPLEHRAKNLQS
-87 PRETYV
+87 RETYV
-93 PIRHVIDALE
+93 PVRYVIHAFTIRKEKLE
-103 ARAYR
+103 G
-108 FNNAQAVAKW
+108 AQGIINW
-118 LRTVL
+118 LQSVL
-123 LEVVRYHPN
+123 YEVVRYHPN

-149 REGKYKYVA
+149 REGKYKHVA

-227 EAISP
+227 EAINP

-261 HKHAIEWLNIAF
+261 HKHAIEWLNTAF
-273 ETFKKDY
+273 DTFKKDY

-287 PAPEPLKPEHVH
+287 PAPEPLEPEHVH

-310 KEKKVE
+310 RDKKVE

-324 DKPVELVTDK
+324 SEPTELATDK

-352 KATKAKSSKKPSSA
+352 KATKGKTGKKPSIA
-366 DKPCNDDKPCGGK
+366 DKPSNDDKPCGGK

-393 HQATGADMSEA
+393 HQATGTDMSEA
-404 DVEAMCDTLAKLF
+404 DVESMCDTLAKLF

-448 IAASSKDVPASVHQ
+448 VAAASKDVPASVHQ

-468 APTHNALRKL
+468 APAHNALRKL

>member
-1 MLSKKPF
+1 MPSKKPF

-24 APCPAKDVPVYFAII
+24 APCPVKDVPIYFAII

-45 GKSVARRFFG
+45 SIGIARRLYG
-55 KAVAGNYLEGRV
+55 NAIAGNYLRGKV
-67 SKEEEYVIP
+67 KENEKFTLP
-76 TPVEHRAKGLR
+76 TPPEHRAKNLR
-87 PRETYV
+87 PQETYV
-93 PIRHVIDALE
+93 PIRHVIAAIAARKEKLE
-103 ARAYR
+103 G
-108 FNNAQAVAKW
+108 AQGIINW
-118 LRTVL
+118 LQSVL
-123 LEVVRYHPN
+123 YEVVRYHPN

-191 VALTDIARIAGY
+191 VALTDIARVAGY
-203 APATFQNKIRY
+203 APATFQNKIRVS
-214 GKYRARLTAHRFD
+214 KYRGRLAAHRFD

-261 HKHAIEWLNIAF
+261 HKHAIEWLNTAF

-299 IPEPAPRVVIN
+299 IPEPAPRVVID
-310 KEKKVE
+310 KEKKEE
-316 EPPAEPAT
+316 EPPVEPTEPA
-324 DKPVELVTDK
+324 TDK
-334 VESTEPAKVTKEA
+334 VESTEPTKVTKEA

-366 DKPCNDDKPCGGK
+366 NKPCNGDKPCGGK
-379 KSCGTKGDC
+379 KSCGAKGGC
-388 PGKGK
+388 PDKGK

-404 DVEAMCDTLAKLF
+404 DVEAMCDTLTKLF

-423 KPTNE
+423 KPINE
-428 SAGEFRDR
+428 SASEFHDR
-436 LVNLIDMVTVTC
+436 LVNLIDMVTATC
-448 IAASSKDVPASVHQ
+448 VAASSKDVPASVHQ

-468 APTHNALRKL
+468 APAHNALRKL

>member
-1 MLSKKPF
+1 MPSKKPF

-24 APCPAKDVPVYFAII
+24 APCPVKDVPIYFAII

-45 GKSVARRFFG
+45 SMGIARRLYG
-55 KAVAGNYLEGRV
+55 NAIAGNYLRGKV
-67 SKEEEYVIP
+67 KENEKFTLP
-76 TPVEHRAKGLR
+76 TPPEHRAKNLR
-87 PRETYV
+87 PQETYV
-93 PIRHVIDALE
+93 PIRHVIAAIAARKEKLE
-103 ARAYR
+103 G
-108 FNNAQAVAKW
+108 AQGIINW
-118 LRTVL
+118 LQSVL
-123 LEVVRYHPN
+123 YEVVRYHPN

-149 REGKYKYVA
+149 REGKYKHVA

-203 APATFQNKIRY
+203 APATFQNKIRSS
-214 GKYRARLTAHRFD
+214 KYRARLTAHRFD

-261 HKHAIEWLNIAF
+261 HKHAIEWLNTAF
-273 ETFKKDY
+273 DTFKKDY

-316 EPPAEPAT
+316 EPPVEPT
-324 DKPVELVTDK
+324 EPVTDK
-334 VESTEPAKVTKEA
+334 VESTEPTKVTKEA
-347 KAEIS
+347 KAETS
-352 KATKAKSSKKPSSA
+352 KATEVKTSKKPSG
-366 DKPCNDDKPCGGK
+366 DGKPCGGK
-379 KSCGTKGDC
+379 KSCGTKGNC

-393 HQATGADMSEA
+393 HQATNTDMSEA

-468 APTHNALRKL
+468 APAHNALRKL